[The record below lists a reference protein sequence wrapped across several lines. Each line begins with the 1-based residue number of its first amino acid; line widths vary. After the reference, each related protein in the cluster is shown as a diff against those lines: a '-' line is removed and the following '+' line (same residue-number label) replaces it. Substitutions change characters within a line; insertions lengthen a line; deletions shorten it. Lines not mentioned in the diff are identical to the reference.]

1 MKKWIIWE
9 EYVKW
14 LISFSNFF
22 IVVFIII
29 VGIIIVKGIRYW
41 FEINWKKLLVGWGGR
56 VLGKVKYKL

>member
-41 FEINWKKLLVGWGGR
+41 FEINWKKLLVGWGG

>member
-41 FEINWKKLLVGWGGR
+41 FEINWKKLLVGWRGGI
-56 VLGKVKYKL
+56 GKSEI

>member
-41 FEINWKKLLVGWGGR
+41 FEINWKKLLLGWGGGGI
-56 VLGKVKYKL
+56 GKSEI